1 MKTTDKPIR
10 KAGVIREE
18 QLFSD
23 FSRTV
28 YNIWFDDNEVIDT
41 MSIEELTAL
50 YGMIGNFINKEE
62 GGQE

>member
-1 MKTTDKPIR
+1 MKTADKPIR

-50 YGMIGNFINKEE
+50 YGMIGNFINEE
-62 GGQE
+62 KGGLK